1 MDLVT
6 SINQND
12 RKTQI
17 LQINETRQLGTV
29 PNWEN
34 GAIWDGPL
42 RKRGEV

>member
-17 LQINETRQLGTV
+17 LQMTQLGTV